1 MSKPSRLTADQI
13 RCYEQN
19 GYLAIANVVDAN
31 DLEALR
37 EITRTIL
44 EASRDVRASNAVYD
58 LGPGHSRA
66 TPRVRRI
73 KNPTKQHPVYD
84 RLMRSDAILDIV
96 ADLVGESIRF
106 DHAKL
111 NFKPKDG
118 SASIGWHQDW
128 AFYPHTN
135 DDLLAVGVMLEDC
148 AMENGPLMVVPGS
161 HKGPVYDHHCDGVF
175 VGGIDIKASGLDASS
190 AVPLTGRA
198 GSITVHHVRTVHGS
212 AENLSNGDRALL
224 LYSYAAVDAWPLLD
238 MDDLEAF
245 NQRILRGTPTIE
257 PRMEPVPIRISLP
270 RVPRADS
277 IFESQAA
284 AKRTSVTEAV

>member
-31 DLEALR
+31 DLEELR

-58 LGPGHSRA
+58 LGPRHSRA
-66 TPRVRRI
+66 TPRVRRT
-73 KNPTKQHPVYD
+73 KNPVEQHPVYD

-148 AMENGPLMVVPGS
+148 AIENGPLMVVPGS

-175 VGGIDIKASGLDASS
+175 VGGIDTKASGLDASS

-198 GSITVHHVRTVHGS
+198 GSITVHHVRTIHGS
-212 AENLSNGDRALL
+212 AENFSNGDRALL

-238 MDDLEAF
+238 MDDFEAF

-257 PRMEPVPIRISLP
+257 PRMERVPIRISLP
-270 RVPRADS
+270 RAPQADS
-277 IFESQAA
+277 IFENQAA